1 MADAPESEQPEIIP
15 KPPSHPI
22 TTSLL
27 IVSAVA
33 TLIAIGFVW
42 SELFGNYLLSSKG
55 PVREVDMGNH
65 SVEKM
70 KGRQTPIDHYELD
83 FPGEKNIQNL
93 EYNVKT
99 DLHIGSKFEGGDAG
113 GGGN

>member
-1 MADAPESEQPEIIP
+1 MADESEQPEIIP

-27 IVSAVA
+27 IVSAIA

-55 PVREVDMGNH
+55 PVAEVGMDAHKWDKLKTRSG
-65 SVEKM
+65 
-70 KGRQTPIDHYELD
+70 PIDHYELD

-93 EYNVKT
+93 EYTVKT

-113 GGGN
+113 GDK

>member
-1 MADAPESEQPEIIP
+1 MADENEQAEIIP

-27 IVSAVA
+27 IASTIA

-42 SELFGNYLLSSKG
+42 SELFGNYMLSGKG
-55 PVREVDMGNH
+55 PGPREVDMQKH
-65 SVEKM
+65 YKDAL
-70 KGRQTPIDHYELD
+70 KGKQTPIDHYEID
-83 FPGEKNIQNL
+83 FPGEKNLQNL
-93 EYNVKT
+93 EDNVKT

-113 GGGN
+113 GGN